1 MKIKTEMVNYESFED
16 SGLNKEQILGLMS
29 KRRKDGEILTE
40 KIDRIIGT
48 SKERI
53 LGVKELTKINFELI
67 ELDDLFEKLNK
78 K

>member
-40 KIDRIIGT
+40 KIDRMIGT